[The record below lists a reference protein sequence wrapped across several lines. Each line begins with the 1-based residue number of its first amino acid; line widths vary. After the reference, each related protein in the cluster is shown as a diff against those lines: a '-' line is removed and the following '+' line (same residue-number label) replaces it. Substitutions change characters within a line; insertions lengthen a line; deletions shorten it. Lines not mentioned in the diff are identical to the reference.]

1 MSNNNTSITAA
12 NASLLLSSEPV
23 LPLVTF
29 SQADFEMQNAAQF
42 WVPEDQNDNGV
53 VKEGERE
60 EILQGQLLPSLPQGR
75 ISSAKSILTLFV

>member
-1 MSNNNTSITAA
+1 MLRSF
-12 NASLLLSSEPV
+12 E
-23 LPLVTF
+23 
-29 SQADFEMQNAAQF
+29 SQRY
-42 WVPEDQNDNGV
+42 QNDNGV

>member
-42 WVPEDQNDNGV
+42 
-53 VKEGERE
+53 
-60 EILQGQLLPSLPQGR
+60 
-75 ISSAKSILTLFV
+75 